1 LFIIFDLDD
10 TLIDTSAFIA
20 PALLRSALR
29 YAKEKGLVFD
39 EAACAQLLEQHVREP
54 SSEMALKKFLE
65 EHGANSSLILETL
78 QQYRI
83 LPDSN
88 LDIVPVPHAVDIVKT
103 LAFHRLAV
111 VTIGREEL
119 QHYKLKKAGFFLD
132 LFSKIVVTTE
142 RNKKIH
148 YKSLLEEYG
157 DAPCETIVVGDR
169 IEVDLR
175 PAKELGCST
184 VRMMRGRGAYEEQ
197 RDKVVDYTIYD
208 LRELPEIIEKVK
220 KNGYK

>member
-1 LFIIFDLDD
+1 
-10 TLIDTSAFIA
+10 
-20 PALLRSALR
+20 
-29 YAKEKGLVFD
+29 
-39 EAACAQLLEQHVREP
+39 
-54 SSEMALKKFLE
+54 
-65 EHGANSSLILETL
+65 
-78 QQYRI
+78 
-83 LPDSN
+83 
-88 LDIVPVPHAVDIVKT
+88 VKT

-119 QHYKLKKAGFFLD
+119 QHFKLKKAGFFLD

-197 RDKVVDYTIYD
+197 KDKVVDYTIYD

>member
-20 PALLRSALR
+20 PALLRKSLR
-29 YAKEKGLVFD
+29 FAREQGLIFD
-39 EAACAQLLEQHVREP
+39 EAASAQLLEQHVRQP

-65 EHGANSSLILETL
+65 DHGATSSLILDTL
-78 QQYRI
+78 QQYRT
-83 LPDSN
+83 LLDPE
-88 LDIVPVPHAVDIVKT
+88 LDIPSVPYAKDVLEV
-103 LAFHRLAV
+103 LAIHRLAV

-119 QHYKLKKAGFFLD
+119 QHHKLKKAGFFLG
-132 LFSKIVVTTE
+132 LFSKIIVTTE

-148 YKSLLEEYG
+148 YKALLEEYG
-157 DAPCETIVVGDR
+157 HIPNETVVVGDR
-169 IEVDLR
+169 IEVDLK

-184 VRMMRGRGAYEEQ
+184 VRLMRGRGAYEQ
-197 RDKVVDYTIYD
+197 QQDSVVDFTIYD
-208 LRELPEIIEKVK
+208 LRELPQIIERVK